1 MTVEQDDQKPRRF
14 RSLTRG
20 GAQRKAGRLLGAE
33 LARAELGAEELPGDA
48 TELQHRSPAE
58 LVTPAT
64 AQQRAA
70 RMVAQF
76 GFAQQPKRT
85 TTATTTEE
93 AAKVEGAKPKR
104 ARTKRERRD
113 QRRRVKAGDS

>member
-1 MTVEQDDQKPRRF
+1 VEQDDQKPRRF

-20 GAQRKAGRLLGAE
+20 GAQRAKAGRLLGAE

-58 LVTPAT
+58 LVKPAT

-76 GFAQQPKRT
+76 GFAQPKRT

-113 QRRRVKAGDS
+113 QRRRVKAGDT